1 MAAVV
6 FIVIVYLSA
15 FYYVNTF
22 LQLDFCRYSNITTRA
37 KLLPPTVF
45 VRGLFKSFLPV
56 SSSLCQ
62 VDIRLLWCRA
72 VGLSPCLRFELDRH
86 APSRLC

>member
-6 FIVIVYLSA
+6 FIVVVYLSA

-45 VRGLFKSFLPV
+45 VT
-56 SSSLCQ
+56 
-62 VDIRLLWCRA
+62 A
-72 VGLSPCLRFELDRH
+72 T
-86 APSRLC
+86 

>member
-6 FIVIVYLSA
+6 FIVVVYLSA
-15 FYYVNTF
+15 FYYVNTL
-22 LQLDFCRYSNITTRA
+22 LQLDFCRCSNITTRT
-37 KLLPPTVF
+37 KLLPSIVF

-62 VDIRLLWCRA
+62 VDRLLWCRPIA
-72 VGLSPCLRFELDRH
+72 MFTFRAQP
-86 APSRLC
+86 